1 MDAYRGGGTPS
12 AEELAALANVPE
24 AGAPDG
30 LLPALH
36 ALNDRVGWIS
46 RPGLDEVTRRLGLAP
61 AVAFG
66 VASFYAM
73 LSTTPRPPTVAYMCD
88 DVPCRLGGAVDRI
101 SGLEAKLG
109 PPRTPRGD
117 AVWEPSPCLG
127 LCDLAPAALVDGRA
141 VRVSDGR
148 SVTAALA
155 EAVARRR
162 RLGGPPPAGAPP
174 RPHVGASGAAPLLR
188 RVLDGADPLDID
200 AYAAHGGWVALRR
213 ALRLGPEG
221 VLAELTASRL
231 TGRGGAAFPTA
242 TKWEA
247 VARHPVRPHYVVVN
261 ADESESGTF
270 KDRVLLEW
278 DPYAV
283 LEATAIAA
291 YTCGAE
297 RAFVYVRGEY
307 RHAAERLAHAIA
319 EAEHRGL
326 LGDHVLGS
334 DVGVSVELRRGAGA
348 YICGEE
354 TALLN
359 SIEGKRGEPRSK
371 PPFPV
376 QVGLF
381 GRPTVIN
388 NVETLACVPVILT
401 EGVDRFRALG
411 TAESPGTKLF
421 SLSGHVAR
429 PGVYEVASGTPLR
442 ALVEELGGGVPGG
455 RALRAIQCGGAAATF
470 LTPRD
475 LDLPLSFEG
484 LRARGATVGSGA
496 VVVLDETADLRD
508 VILRGA
514 QFFAHESC
522 GQCVPCRIGTQRQVE
537 LLERE
542 ARGEDVTGLLA
553 EVALAMKDASICGLG
568 QTAASMVQSAFT
580 ELGLR

>member
-24 AGAPDG
+24 GGGPDG

-101 SGLEAKLG
+101 SGLEAELG

-117 AVWEPSPCLG
+117 AVWERSPCLG

-155 EAVARRR
+155 
-162 RLGGPPPAGAPP
+162 
-174 RPHVGASGAAPLLR
+174 
-188 RVLDGADPLDID
+188 
-200 AYAAHGGWVALRR
+200 
-213 ALRLGPEG
+213 
-221 VLAELTASRL
+221 
-231 TGRGGAAFPTA
+231 
-242 TKWEA
+242 EA

-334 DVGVSVELRRGAGA
+334 DVRVSVELRRGAGA